1 MNKYLYVS
9 LKTIEEIAK
18 KNYLCFHQ
26 RTYFTDILKQ
36 LLDTPLITSTPNK
49 FRSATDFLS
58 PEEFREHVY
67 SSTVCITPI
76 LEHLDLFLISENS
89 LFQPQRD
96 IFTMVHL
103 PYINADMHIH
113 DYFELNYVYTG
124 SCSQIFSDEKKQFFQ
139 GDLILIAP
147 NSPHCVL
154 VDDESLIISITIRQ
168 STFNQTFWQLLHS
181 NDMLSAFFQH
191 ALFHKDSCNY
201 ITFHL
206 QNPQV
211 HEALIQQ
218 IFDESTSTEE
228 YGNHICVNLMNI
240 FFAQLLR
247 KFGNTIHIYNLNET
261 TTFNHDF
268 PMIMKYVQYN
278 YATVTLPILSQVFH
292 YSEVYISKMFKKN
305 LKQNFSLVIQNLKMS
320 HAKDYLENTN
330 YKISEIAQL
339 VGYDSVDYLSRI
351 FKKYY
356 GQTPSDYRKSK
367 VRI

>member
-1 MNKYLYVS
+1 MEENLYVS
-9 LKTIEEIAK
+9 LKIIEEIAK
-18 KNYLCFHQ
+18 KNYVNYQ
-26 RTYFTDILKQ
+26 SRTYFTDILKQ
-36 LLDTPLITSTPNK
+36 LMHTSYVSRTPSK
-49 FRSATDFLS
+49 FRSATHFLS
-58 PEEFREHVY
+58 PEEFREHIY
-67 SSTVCITPI
+67 SSNVSINPI
-76 LEHLDLFLISENS
+76 LENVDPFLIKENN

-96 IFTMVHL
+96 VFTMVHL
-103 PYINADMHIH
+103 PYINADIHVH
-113 DYFELNYVYTG
+113 DYFELNYVYSG
-124 SCSQIFSDEKKQFFQ
+124 SCSQIFSDEKRQFFQ

-154 VDDESLIISITIRQ
+154 VDEESLIISINIRQ
-168 STFNQTFWQLLHS
+168 STFNQTFWQLLRS

-191 ALFHKDSCNY
+191 ALFDKNSCNY

-228 YGNHICVNLMNI
+228 YGNHICINLMNI

-247 KFGNTIHIYNLNET
+247 KFGNTIHIYDVNNT
-261 TTFNHDF
+261 TTFNHEF

-305 LKQNFSLVIQNLKMS
+305 LKQNFSLVLQNLKMA

-356 GQTPSDYRKSK
+356 GMTPSDYRKCQE
-367 VRI
+367 